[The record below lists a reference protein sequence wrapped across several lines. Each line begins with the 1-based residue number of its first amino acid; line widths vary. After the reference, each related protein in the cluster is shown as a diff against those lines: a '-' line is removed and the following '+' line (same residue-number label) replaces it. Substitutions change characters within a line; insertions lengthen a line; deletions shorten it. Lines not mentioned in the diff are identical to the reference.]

1 MAVNTLNLEEK
12 VAKMSRDE
20 KLEELRLARLDMA
33 NLLNSDNVMLTNLAA
48 LRLSVITSET
58 ELWS

>member
-48 LRLSVITSET
+48 LRLSVITSEA